1 MDNETNE
8 EARNNDK
15 QESDDFVGGGG
26 WAGGH
31 GHEARMLAF
40 QQDGTTQATVCPGG
54 KQALT
59 LQAAQDNPFTWVIL
73 SGQEAE
79 WLKFRAQ

>member
-1 MDNETNE
+1 M
-8 EARNNDK
+8 
-15 QESDDFVGGGG
+15 GGGG

-40 QQDGTTQATVCPGG
+40 QQDGTTQAAVCPGG

-79 WLKFRAQ
+79 WVKFRVQ